1 MFKVLD
7 NHTGK
12 EFDLPMNNKCNIE
25 YRCVAEQK

>member
-12 EFDLPMNNKCNIE
+12 EFDLPVNNKRNIE
-25 YRCVAEQK
+25 YWYVAKQK